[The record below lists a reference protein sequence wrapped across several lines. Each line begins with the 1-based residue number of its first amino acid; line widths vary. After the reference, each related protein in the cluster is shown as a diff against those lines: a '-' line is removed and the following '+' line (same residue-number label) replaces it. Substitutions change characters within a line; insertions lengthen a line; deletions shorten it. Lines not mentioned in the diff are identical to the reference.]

1 MSLGQSNVKSPES
14 SGKWSVF
21 ADPEISVL
29 ADKVF
34 VHVLRYL
41 ISLIC
46 MYISISISI
55 SIYIYIYIYICI
67 YTCIQF

>member
-1 MSLGQSNVKSPES
+1 MSLGQSNVNPTES

-34 VHVLRYL
+34 VHILRYL
-41 ISLIC
+41 INLIQ
-46 MYISISISI
+46 YISSFKTIVHCKSTSIKRDD
-55 SIYIYIYIYICI
+55 
-67 YTCIQF
+67 